1 MRKAVLMPRPYR
13 ADMSVMRYLA
23 VVVVAM
29 LLTAAPA
36 AAAVP
41 HFGLWNL
48 QTDLA
53 NASRNE
59 YGDVTVKPAA
69 ALARVR
75 GAELVRC
82 GTSCRF
88 GSGWLAFSKPSHL
101 RAGDVSAA
109 AARYT
114 RKLGWTVR
122 LTLRPAAA
130 VRWTAFSRNLHAQA
144 KLHGVPD
151 VLVVVTAGAIAAAP
165 FSTQV
170 QSSKGVVTPTG
181 FSQASARQVAKSL
194 G

>member
-1 MRKAVLMPRPYR
+1 
-13 ADMSVMRYLA
+13 
-23 VVVVAM
+23 
-29 LLTAAPA
+29 
-36 AAAVP
+36 VP

-69 ALARVR
+69 ALAHVR
-75 GAELVRC
+75 GGAELVRC
-82 GTSCRF
+82 GASCRF
-88 GSGWLAFSKPSHL
+88 GAGWLAFSKPSHL

-109 AARYT
+109 AVRYG

-130 VRWTAFSRNLHAQA
+130 ARWAAFSRGLRAQA

-151 VLVVVTAGAIAAAP
+151 VLVVVAGGEVAAAP

-170 QSSKGVVTPTG
+170 RSSQGVVTLSG
-181 FSQASARQVAKSL
+181 FSRASARQVAKSL